1 MKLPAVIGVAV
12 FLLLLICPRAEGAP
26 NRPGGGPIVKEI
38 GFVGNSSLGEDQL
51 KPVMR
56 TKESRFLRKR
66 RYRES
71 TLESDLV
78 SLVALYRRS
87 GYLEATAAVEGLRYS
102 EDRSKVWITIRIT
115 EGDRTVVKE
124 VILEGNNQVAG
135 DALRRLITVKAG
147 EPLDERRIGEDQYN
161 IYAYYADRGF
171 VFASVTH
178 ALDKAGGQATVR
190 YVIEEGGPAAIDRID
205 VRGSQRVSPKVVKR
219 EVTLKPGDIFSRKKV
234 LDSQQRL
241 YDTGL
246 FRDVE
251 IEPAQSS
258 GDSGLVQLI
267 VKIKERKTREV
278 STGVGYGT
286 RDETRVT
293 LGWVHRNLWNSGRQV
308 EVSAVLASRDLTRGL
323 TRKRA
328 DVSFTDRWLFG
339 LRLGG
344 AASVFVNETLEE
356 QKTEPAGEYTLDR
369 MGANLSIEKELSNR
383 YQLGLA
389 YTHEF
394 VDIRDPSWSTSDS
407 ETLRLS
413 LGQAVNRSLALL
425 AERDTRVPFFD
436 PHRGSLTRV
445 VAKSSGGVFGGDNS
459 FNKITVSLARYLQI
473 SDRAVVAAGLRA
485 GQAEAFGKSEAK
497 GVPEYEKFKVG
508 GSSTVRGYDEGE
520 FGPGDFFLV
529 GNAEVRYAIV
539 WKIAGVAFFDM
550 GNAWPSIRE
559 VSRSDFDFSV
569 PSGEYAGRRRSDCKY
584 SVGVGIGA
592 QTPVGPARID
602 YGFKLKRGVLESR
615 EKESTGMVH
624 ISIGHAF

>member
-1 MKLPAVIGVAV
+1 VIGVTA
-12 FLLLLICPRAEGAP
+12 LLLVLVCPRAEGAP
-26 NRPGGGPIVKEI
+26 ARPEGGPIVKGI
-38 GFVGNSSLGEDQL
+38 VFVGNSSVGEDQL
-51 KPVMR
+51 KSVMR

-78 SLVALYRRS
+78 SLVALYRKN
-87 GYLEATAAVEGLRYS
+87 GYLEAAAAVEELRYS
-102 EDRSKVWITIRIT
+102 EDRSRVWITISIT
-115 EGDRTVVKE
+115 EGERTIVKE
-124 VILEGNNQVAG
+124 VLLEGNNQVAG
-135 DALRRLITVKAG
+135 DALRRVVTVKVG
-147 EPLDERRIGEDQYN
+147 EPLDDRRLAEDQYN

-171 VFASVTH
+171 VFALVTRVV
-178 ALDKAGGQATVR
+178 DKADGQATVR
-190 YVIEEGGPAAIDRID
+190 YVVEEGEPAAIDRID
-205 VRGSQRVSPKVVKR
+205 VRGSSRVSPKVVKR

-246 FRDVE
+246 FKDVE
-251 IEPAQSS
+251 IEPAQSTS
-258 GDSGLVQLI
+258 DSGLVQLI

-286 RDETRVT
+286 RDEARLT
-293 LGWVHRNLWNSGRQV
+293 LGWLHRNLWNSGRQI
-308 EVSAVLASRDLTRGL
+308 EIATVLASKDFTRGL

-356 QKTEPAGEYTLDR
+356 QKSEPVGEYTLDR
-369 MGANLSIEKELSNR
+369 VGFNLSVKKELSHGS
-383 YQLGLA
+383 QLGLA

-394 VDIRDPSWSTSDS
+394 VDIKDPSWSTSDS

-425 AERDTRVPFFD
+425 VERDTRVPFFD
-436 PHRGSLTRV
+436 PHGGSLTRV
-445 VAKSSGGVFGGDNS
+445 VAKTSGGMFGGDNS
-459 FNKITVSLARYLQI
+459 FNKLTASLARYLRLNT
-473 SDRAVVAAGLRA
+473 RAVLAAGLRA
-485 GQAEAFGKSEAK
+485 GHTEAFGKSEAK
-497 GVPEYEKFKVG
+497 GVPEYEKFSVG
-508 GSSTVRGYDEGE
+508 GSSTVRGYNEGE

-529 GNAEVRYAIV
+529 GNIELRHTIV
-539 WKIAGVAFFDM
+539 WKIAGVVFFDM
-550 GNAWPSIRE
+550 GNAWPSIRD
-559 VSRSDFDFSV
+559 VSRSDFDFHV
-569 PSGEYAGRRRSDCKY
+569 PSGEYAKRRDSDCKY
-584 SVGVGIGA
+584 SVGLGIGA

-602 YGFKLKRGVLESR
+602 YGFKLKRGVLETQ